1 MNFDSAIEAHMAWK
15 IKFRVAMQ
23 KREQLDEAA
32 IARDNCCELGKW
44 LHGEAAL
51 RYAQLPSYAG
61 CVQRHAEF
69 HREAAQVAHAINLG
83 DFGRA
88 ESLLGPS
95 STYSGASG
103 AVVVALGRLRREVEA
118 AG

>member
-1 MNFDSAIEAHMAWK
+1 MNFDKAVEAHMAWK
-15 IKFRVAMQ
+15 IRFRVAMQ
-23 KREQLDEAA
+23 KREQLDEAT

-44 LHGEAAL
+44 LHGEAVFK
-51 RYAQLPSYAG
+51 YAQLPSYAG

-69 HREAAQVAHAINLG
+69 HREAAQVAQAINRG
-83 DFGRA
+83 DHARA

-95 STYSGASG
+95 SSYSGASG
-103 AVVVALGRLRREVEA
+103 AVVVALGRLRRDVEA

>member
-1 MNFDSAIEAHMAWK
+1 MNFDTAVEAHMAWK
-15 IKFRVAMQ
+15 IKFRVAMTNRQ
-23 KREQLDEAA
+23 QLDEAT
-32 IARDNCCELGKW
+32 IGRDNCCELGKW

-69 HREAAQVAHAINLG
+69 HRQAAQVAQAINRS
-83 DFGRA
+83 DFARA
-88 ESLLGPS
+88 ESLLGPT

-103 AVVVALGRLRREVEA
+103 AVVVALGRLRREVDA